1 MRYSAAPGAWKGPL
15 HSLDRAHP
23 CPTHPHRLTTP
34 NSRRTLAAWARSRA
48 PRRRTRACWI
58 SRWPRPRRCSTTAPC
73 SARPSSS
80 RRRSGRTSAACSSS
94 ATLTSR
100 TSGPPTSRRCG
111 GCTRGSGAAGCA
123 RRARHDVCVCA
134 CVWGV
139 GGVGGQLL
147 AVPAAY
153 CALLSLPS
161 ALSTEPSHRQF
172 AHALLSHTPP
182 PHSTP
187 HSLCLATAAKRWSAR
202 VTSSGRPSTRRP
214 PRRPSRSSWPLPN
227 TRRSTGWP
235 ATPCRCVGV
244 GVGVRAGGGG
254 GSVSCCA
261 SAA

>member
-139 GGVGGQLL
+139 GGWGGSCWLCRLPTVLCCPSPQRSQPS
-147 AVPAAY
+147 PATGN
-153 CALLSLPS
+153 SLMPS
-161 ALSTEPSHRQF
+161 C
-172 AHALLSHTPP
+172 HTPHP
-182 PHSTP
+182 PTP
-187 HSLCLATAAKRWSAR
+187 HPTVCVSLRRQKGGAR
-202 VTSSGRPSTRRP
+202 
-214 PRRPSRSSWPLPN
+214 
-227 TRRSTGWP
+227 
-235 ATPCRCVGV
+235 A
-244 GVGVRAGGGG
+244 
-254 GSVSCCA
+254 
-261 SAA
+261 